1 MFIIPRRGLAVVTT
15 LTTLLLTV
23 LLTVLLTACAT
34 PVQRA
39 DASGSAGSHRGAC
52 PVGLVQACHSGALG
66 NAETCACQSPAQVE
80 SRFDWLS
87 R

>member
-23 LLTVLLTACAT
+23 LLTACAT

-39 DASGSAGSHRGAC
+39 DASDHAVSRPRAC